1 MRSILL
7 ISLATAALL
16 VSGLPTAALADD
28 CENSPDGCGGGGG
41 PPPPLPTS
49 TPGAGSVGSYTIF
62 PDGQNRRDGYERDGT
77 TTYFAGGAFVPYTG
91 TLSVG
96 GAGSQVT
103 LLATKTPDQTAQA
116 TANNLGGGAHPAY
129 GDIELGYSVIIHATN
144 QAAANALLPFLST
157 SGAVAT
163 ASGIMTLSAT
173 GQAFSQG
180 SVRTGVTG
188 VLDLS
193 LQKATYLGCDPTGYL
208 GQTTAG
214 CGTHGYTVDVN
225 FVTGSAFLNGN
236 PLDFYSSI
244 TLDASAHA
252 GPTGLGSYEGSSS
265 AYVDPTITLNP
276 LLDPTLYSLYI
287 GSSPPAAIT
296 GAVPEP
302 ASWALMLFGFGL
314 TGVAARRASRRNVV
328 LA

>member
-7 ISLATAALL
+7 ISLATAAI
-16 VSGLPTAALADD
+16 VAAGLPTVALAGD
-28 CENSPDGCGGGGG
+28 CEGSPDGCGGGGG
-41 PPPPLPTS
+41 PPPTLPTFS
-49 TPGAGSVGSYTIF
+49 PVAASSGSYVVF

-96 GAGSQVT
+96 GAGSRVT
-103 LLATKTPDQTAQA
+103 LLATKTPEQTAQA
-116 TANNLGGGAHPAY
+116 TASNVGGGAHSAY
-129 GDIELGYSVIIHATN
+129 GDMELGYGVIIHAAN

-163 ASGIMTLSAT
+163 ASGIMILSAT

-180 SVRTGVTG
+180 VVHTGLTG
-188 VLDLS
+188 VLDQS
-193 LQKATYLGCDPTGYL
+193 LQKVVYSVCDPTGYL
-208 GQTTAG
+208 GQTTG
-214 CGTHGYTVDVN
+214 CGTHGYSVDVN
-225 FVTGSAFLNGN
+225 FVTGSAFLNGSS
-236 PLDFYSSI
+236 LDFYSSL

-252 GPTGLGSYEGSSS
+252 GPTGLGSYEGSGS

-276 LLDPTLYSLYI
+276 LLDPKLYSLYI

-302 ASWALMLFGFGL
+302 ASWAMMLFGFGL
-314 TGVAARRASRRNVV
+314 TGVVARRASGRNVV